1 MPRRVVSRVISLEP
15 LHVIRAKDKRAREL
29 AWSRRTIRDLTTLPE
44 PESSTEK
51 TAKEGKSSKEPSDVN
66 REQMSATS
74 TKSASDS
81 SRPADIAHE
90 VDFPEHAI
98 STAPHQRLDGD
109 CDLPSNNGL
118 IDANA
123 TNAESS
129 AGAAPP
135 SRLIFDTD
143 KENSF
148 AIKIQNMDQA
158 SVLKDV
164 ASSSNEVPTPGP
176 RGKGKLSEPSKRD
189 STFSRPR
196 RSTRKSYV
204 LPPELDVDWDED
216 IRPTDHEMDKFDGHG
231 ESALN
236 STDPEYKKSE
246 DRKSPKRKRRQSGPN
261 SSKRRK
267 SINKKPKPIR
277 KEGDRR
283 LQWPLTAEPIVI
295 PQVGVSGPHTSS
307 SSRPLDGQSEAA
319 STQGTAQMPRSC
331 FPNISVDQNQDHSK
345 AAVEKHKVIKI
356 SSDSLPSSK
365 QSSPECDIDRQ
376 SSHISPAS
384 DLNQGRGK
392 VVGTKLS
399 DALRDAGI
407 SSGHTMDPATQPNR
421 RSETTVDYK
430 NANISTPHKPLA
442 HSSSYRDSGVT
453 ESSMNQ
459 GQFALDSDR
468 LVSDSR
474 MIRADYLNLPVTMNL
489 HGLFNNQAYIEINE
503 NSDDATH
510 APMARAM
517 ECQEIAVGDLASSQ
531 DYAHTT
537 GSKADASS
545 HSSPAA
551 ETDRRATLTIQET
564 QGQNTPESEKPLL
577 TKETPLKSRP
587 QSAPRS
593 ILVDGNGSPRLA
605 NQQNEKIQAPLF
617 MNDYTGSIHLTG
629 VSSSPS
635 DYDQS
640 SEMYSPGDTP
650 ESQRTWSKFHRDM
663 VAEFGIDAEQLL
675 HDGDRPIS
683 FSKTSISNTATYEA
697 SHIDRQHTDKF
708 SEGKPII
715 HPRRTDG
722 TPPET
727 RTYIAHEM
735 TSAITTTLSTGPIT
749 EIGLC
754 ARNHTDDHLEDP
766 SLLRAS
772 GPSCPG
778 LEPRR
783 SLMQG
788 DANNLEWI
796 SALQTAQRSAHDLLQ
811 QLSTQLAAEQDT
823 IRDVLQIYRTGCHR
837 ILDDLFQAQEVRME
851 LYRQQM
857 SSVKEQHTQICQ
869 ELIRG
874 LQELDDRVQGP

>member
-1 MPRRVVSRVISLEP
+1 MPLRVVSRVISLDP
-15 LHVIRAKDKRAREL
+15 LQVIRAKDRRAREL
-29 AWSRRTIRDLTTLPE
+29 AWSRRTDRDLTSLPD
-44 PESSTEK
+44 PESP
-51 TAKEGKSSKEPSDVN
+51 TAEISREGKSSKKPSDVN

-74 TKSASDS
+74 TQSASDS

-90 VDFPEHAI
+90 IGFPEHAI
-98 STAPHQRLDGD
+98 SYAPRQMLDGD
-109 CDLPSNNGL
+109 CHLPSNNGA
-118 IDANA
+118 IDANT

-129 AGAAPP
+129 ADAAPP
-135 SRLIFDTD
+135 SKSIIDTD
-143 KENSF
+143 KENSI
-148 AIKIQNMDQA
+148 AIKIQNIDQA

-164 ASSSNEVPTPGP
+164 ASSSNEVPSPGP
-176 RGKGKLSEPSKRD
+176 RRKRKLSEPSKRG
-189 STFSRPR
+189 STIARPR

-216 IRPTDHEMDKFDGHG
+216 IRPTDDEMDKFDGHG

-236 STDPEYKKSE
+236 STDPEYKKFE

-261 SSKRRK
+261 SSKRQK
-267 SINKKPKPIR
+267 SINKKPNTIR

-283 LQWPLTAEPIVI
+283 LQLPLTAEPIII

-307 SSRPLDGQSEAA
+307 SSRPLDEQSEAA
-319 STQGTAQMPRSC
+319 ITQGTAQMPRSC
-331 FPNISVDQNQDHSK
+331 FPNISVDQNQDHSQV
-345 AAVEKHKVIKI
+345 AIEKHKVIEI

-376 SSHISPAS
+376 SSHVSPAS
-384 DLNQGRGK
+384 DLSQGRGK

-399 DALRDAGI
+399 DALRDAGL
-407 SSGHTMDPATQPNR
+407 SPGHTMDPATQPTR
-421 RSETTVDYK
+421 RFETTVDNK
-430 NANISTPHKPLA
+430 NTNISTPHKPLA
-442 HSSSYRDSGVT
+442 HSSSSRDSGLT
-453 ESSMNQ
+453 ESSMGQ
-459 GQFALDSDR
+459 GKFAVDSDR
-468 LVSDSR
+468 LGSDSR

-489 HGLFNNQAYIEINE
+489 HGLFNNQAYIETNE
-503 NSDDATH
+503 KSDEATH

-517 ECQEIAVGDLASSQ
+517 ECHEIADEYLADSQ
-531 DYAHTT
+531 DYAPTT

-551 ETDRRATLTIQET
+551 EFDRRATLTIQGT

-605 NQQNEKIQAPLF
+605 NQQNEKIQAPLS

-629 VSSSPS
+629 VSSTPS

-675 HDGDRPIS
+675 HGGDRTIS
-683 FSKTSISNTATYEA
+683 FSKTSVSNAATNEA

-715 HPRRTDG
+715 YPRRTDS

-727 RTYIAHEM
+727 RTHIAHEM
-735 TSAITTTLSTGPIT
+735 TSAITTTLSTGPFN

-754 ARNHTDDHLEDP
+754 GRDHTDDHPEDP
-766 SLLRAS
+766 SLSRPL
-772 GPSCPG
+772 GPSRPG

-788 DANNLEWI
+788 DANNMEWI

-837 ILDDLFQAQEVRME
+837 ILDDLFRAQEVRME